1 MSKNTLWTVL
11 AVIASIVIG
20 WFLVNLLFSVVA
32 FVFKLV
38 IVAAVA
44 LVVFL
49 VLRSAFSR
57 SGD

>member
-1 MSKNTLWTVL
+1 VSKNTLWTVL

-20 WFLVNLLFSVVA
+20 WFLVNLLFSVIA

>member
-11 AVIASIVIG
+11 GVIASIVIG
-20 WFLVNLLFSVVA
+20 WFLVNLLFSVIA

-38 IVAAVA
+38 IVAVVA

-57 SGD
+57 SGE

>member
-20 WFLVNLLFSVVA
+20 WFLVNLLFSVIA

-38 IVAAVA
+38 IVAVVA

>member
-20 WFLVNLLFSVVA
+20 WFLVNLLFSVIA

>member
-20 WFLVNLLFSVVA
+20 WFLVNLLFSVIA

-38 IVAAVA
+38 IVAVVA

-57 SGD
+57 SGE

>member
-1 MSKNTLWTVL
+1 VSKNTLWTVL

-20 WFLVNLLFSVVA
+20 WFLVNLLFSVIA

-49 VLRSAFSR
+49 VLRSALSR
-57 SGD
+57 SRD